1 MRTRVS
7 YNPLCDIQLVRK
19 SSVYVLHI
27 PFLFEQCSFLLVDV
41 QGLCTMHVCVCVCV
55 CVLAQVKDVMSDNIN
70 KVVERGEK
78 LDDLGERA
86 G

>member
-1 MRTRVS
+1 M
-7 YNPLCDIQLVRK
+7 
-19 SSVYVLHI
+19 
-27 PFLFEQCSFLLVDV
+27 
-41 QGLCTMHVCVCVCV
+41 CVCVCV

>member
-27 PFLFEQCSFLLVDV
+27 PFLFELCSFLLVDV
-41 QGLCTMHVCVCVCV
+41 QGLCTMHVCV

>member
-1 MRTRVS
+1 MS
-7 YNPLCDIQLVRK
+7 YDSTGDTSVGQLR
-19 SSVYVLHI
+19 
-27 PFLFEQCSFLLVDV
+27 
-41 QGLCTMHVCVCVCV
+41 
-55 CVLAQVKDVMSDNIN
+55 AQVAEVKDVMSDNIN